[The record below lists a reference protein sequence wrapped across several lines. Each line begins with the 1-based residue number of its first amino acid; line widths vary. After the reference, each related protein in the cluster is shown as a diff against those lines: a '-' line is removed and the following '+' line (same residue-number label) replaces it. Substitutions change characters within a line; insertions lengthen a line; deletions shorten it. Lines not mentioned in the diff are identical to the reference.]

1 MGKGYTV
8 VGQKV
13 SINVGLNGSVRG
25 YTEITITPTTPD
37 LKTVWLNARAMN
49 VTGVTLRSQNDG
61 STPLSFSL
69 LPPSPPT
76 MTNTN
81 DIHTYPEMKRA
92 MWRGALEG
100 EEGELG
106 IGLPP
111 GLVNKV
117 AQSVAPT
124 PRDDVKKDDEYEQIV
139 FVVDYEVTQPGPGI
153 VVVGPDETNPSRFPH
168 VFTSGLTEIAAR
180 NWVPCSD
187 HAKERCTWEIEF
199 IVPRVLYSGSDSTK
213 SKANNE
219 VNDAAED
226 EDDEDEEE
234 DGEDEDQIEWPIR
247 VAASGELIEQVVHPD
262 RSDRVIWHYAQVTPV
277 SVQHIAWAVGPF
289 VVTEIARA
297 KLVDENGVEEEED
310 DAEHLIE
317 DEGPKLNAL
326 CLPGRE
332 EEMINCVGI
341 LRRAMDYYSS
351 TFGSY
356 PFTTYAICF
365 VDSLASGAPT
375 FHSAAMTLVSSDILH
390 PATIIDQAY
399 ETRHVLA
406 HALAVQWSGIN
417 LIARTP
423 SDSWLVVGLALYL
436 TSLFIKTVWGNNE
449 FRFRLKKDILRC
461 VSQDVQREPISVP
474 ARLTQPEPAQLQ
486 FIALKAPLVLHILDK
501 HLRNSGTSLGLD
513 KVIPKLFLDAIT
525 GELGSTPATQNT
537 LSTNSFMRLCRKACG
552 TSMDSLR
559 SFFDQWVY
567 GSGCPTFIISA
578 MFNRKRMAVEI
589 SIKQECLAYN
599 WANMAPKEEMGHLRP
614 ISLFEGQMTIRIHE
628 ADGTPY
634 EHVLS
639 IQDAFKK
646 HEVPFNTKYKRIR
659 RNTKRYQAKQAAAQ
673 AAAEG
678 DKDAAEDVALMDIG
692 FTLKSWEEEQ
702 ERERWQVADWTEQ
715 DDAIMAQATYE
726 WIRIDAN
733 MEWIAGIQF
742 EQPDFM
748 WISQLQRDRDVVAQ
762 MEAVHALS
770 RLPSAIVSSNLTKC
784 ILVQS
789 YFIRVRMEAALA
801 LISCATTA
809 HNFLGLFHLFKLFQ
823 TKYCFQPDT
832 ETPDP
837 LGFRCIPK
845 TNDFT
850 DIGEYFLKKTLLTA
864 ISMVRDDKG
873 QTPPVVLQFLLD
885 LLQYNDNLG
894 NKFSDT
900 FYIVSIM
907 NALSHALVAVQTKE
921 SSMLGGGDQ
930 SYMEEV
936 EGNQFLEP
944 AIQEIERYMN
954 ADRLVPSYHNAIT
967 VAGIEWKLKLT
978 LACLIPEDRM
988 SFFVYTRD
996 GNYPPVRIAAFDALL
1011 LLNPLQDHFPLV
1023 RYLFSVLREDSSRL
1037 VQRRLGEA
1045 ILESLPILASMHDLA
1060 PPEVVL
1066 EEEEGKKKDK
1076 DPVEKQ
1082 LKALRKKPGRSLNF
1096 RQCLLQTLT
1105 FADIDPEVRETVLK
1119 ICETTI
1125 KAGEEPI
1132 PKMRFRMPALNTV
1145 NESPS
1150 ALTPVTP
1157 GGLPRL
1163 KITSSQREGLPR
1175 ITLPRA
1181 AGTENH
1187 EDYGDDVP
1195 RKVKL
1200 KASTKVEQAQA
1211 SGMTMSDVTACKSM
1225 IKKLLREKC
1234 SYMFRTPVDPIKA
1247 GAPRYFDIIKNPMDI
1262 STMSAKLAAGQYPD
1276 RWAFRDDF
1284 KLIISNAVAYNMTGP
1299 VVDLAK
1305 KLEGIFDKQWDR
1317 IETTLKAMEAPG
1329 SHEGRPPKPPKQA
1342 IDGPSAV
1349 EVAPDS
1355 EPVNT
1360 EDGLMP
1366 EPAAL
1371 PPLPASTQAP
1381 VNHAFDTYNPFAP
1394 PPSSSLPPPPQPP
1407 QQQPQHSASAS
1418 PAPPAQAA
1426 RESTP
1431 ASTALPEPSP
1441 AATPVTSVSSMPLG
1455 LSFKIKAP
1463 APPPPLA
1470 PEPASSST
1478 GTALEAAESSKPSSF
1493 KITFGASSKPNKAPK
1508 MSRSS
1513 SASSFNNDH
1522 DRNGFG
1528 GDENNGVTRLTLKK
1542 DKPHR
1547 KEINYA
1553 EPEDDFPL
1561 PPTAAAVP
1569 AKTEALNG
1577 PELPHPSKWIDG
1589 EESIDVKKVKAVIS
1603 KMQGMREAF
1612 FFLVPV
1618 DPIALPTYYNEIAQ
1632 PMDLQTMTR
1641 KLDYGQYETYGEVFD
1656 DFDLIVANCKQ
1667 FNTPNTEPIFHVMA
1681 LDRAW
1686 RQEWEKASKLSYN
1699 TKRAVSSLLKTL
1711 MKEGAAQPFLESI
1724 WTIIQYVPNYFDI
1737 IPNGN
1742 ERDLGTIKANL
1753 EKDVYTSIEQLE
1765 ADVDLMLDNC
1775 FTYNAP
1781 DNQVYKSGEALQ
1793 KMFKQGIAKI
1803 KLQDA
1808 NGGGVGKKRAGDKAS
1823 GGAFKK
1829 IKF

>member
-1 MGKGYTV
+1 MGKGFTV
-8 VGQKV
+8 IGQKV
-13 SINVGLNGSVRG
+13 SINVGLNGSIRG
-25 YTEITITPTTPD
+25 YTEITIAPTVPD
-37 LKTVWLNARAMN
+37 LKTVWLNARSMN
-49 VTGVTLRSQNDG
+49 VTGVSLRSGEQE
-61 STPLSFSL
+61 TPLAYSL
-69 LPPSPPT
+69 LPPSPPVL
-76 MTNTN
+76 TNTS
-81 DIHTYPEMKRA
+81 DIHTYPEIKRA

-106 IGLPP
+106 VGLPP
-111 GLVNKV
+111 DSVNKIAQTV
-117 AQSVAPT
+117 AAT
-124 PRDDVKKDDEYEQIV
+124 PREDAKKEDEYEQITLI
-139 FVVDYEVTQPGPGI
+139 VDYEVTEPGAGI

-168 VFTSGLTEIAAR
+168 VFTSGLTDIAAR

-187 HAKERCTWEIEF
+187 HAKERCTWELEF
-199 IVPRVLYSGSDSTK
+199 IVPRILFSGSDSQKRRPT
-213 SKANNE
+213 E
-219 VNDAAED
+219 DNDEED
-226 EDDEDEEE
+226 EEEDDEDE
-234 DGEDEDQIEWPIR
+234 DEVEWPVR
-247 VAASGELIEQVVHPD
+247 VVASGELIEQVVHPD

-277 SVQHIAWAVGPF
+277 SVQHIAWAIGPF
-289 VVTEIARA
+289 VVTEIARGGKRTEDGRFDDDQEDNA
-297 KLVDENGVEEEED
+297 EDLV
-310 DAEHLIE
+310 E

-332 EEMINCVGI
+332 EEMVHCVGI

-375 FHSAAMTLVSSDILH
+375 FHSAAMTLISSDVLH
-390 PATIIDQAY
+390 PPSIIDQAY
-399 ETRHVLA
+399 ETRHMLA

-423 SDSWLVVGLALYL
+423 SDTWLVVGLALYL
-436 TSLFIKTVWGNNE
+436 TSLFIKTIWGNNE
-449 FRFRLKKDILRC
+449 YRFRLKKDIIRC
-461 VSQDVQREPISVP
+461 VNQDVQREPISVP

-525 GELGSTPATQNT
+525 GELGASPATQNM
-537 LSTNSFMRLCRKACG
+537 LSTNGFMRLCRKACG

-559 SFFDQWVY
+559 AFFDQWVY

-599 WANMAPKEEMGHLRP
+599 WAQNAPKEEMGHLRP
-614 ISLFEGQMTIRIHE
+614 ISLFEGMMTIRIHE

-639 IQDAFKK
+639 IQEAFKK

-692 FTLKSWEEEQ
+692 FTLKAWEEES

-770 RLPSAIVSSNLTKC
+770 RLPSAIVSSNLTKA
-784 ILVQS
+784 ILIPN

-801 LISCATTA
+801 LISCATSS
-809 HNFLGLFHLFKLFQ
+809 HNYLGLFHLFKLFQ
-823 TKYCFQPDT
+823 TKYCFEPDA
-832 ETPDP
+832 ETQDP

-845 TNDFT
+845 TNDFS
-850 DIGEYFLKKTLLTA
+850 DLGDYFLKKTLLTA
-864 ISMVRDDKG
+864 ISMVRDGSG

-885 LLQYNDNLG
+885 LLQYNDNLS

-900 FYIVSIM
+900 YYIVSIM
-907 NALSHALVAVQTKE
+907 NALSHALVAVATKE
-921 SSMLGGGDQ
+921 TSTLGGGDQ
-930 SYMEEV
+930 NYMEEV

-944 AIQEIERYMN
+944 AIQEVERYMN
-954 ADRLVPSYHNAIT
+954 ADRLVPSYHNAIS

-1023 RYLFSVLREDSSRL
+1023 RYFFSVLREDSSRL

-1045 ILESLPILASMHDLA
+1045 ILDSLPVLASMHDLA
-1060 PPEVVL
+1060 APEVVFD
-1066 EEEEGKKKDK
+1066 EDEGKKKDK
-1076 DPVEKQ
+1076 DPIEKT

-1105 FADIDPEVRETVLK
+1105 FANVDPEVREIVLK

-1132 PKMRFRMPALNTV
+1132 PKMRFRMPALAPPV
-1145 NESPS
+1145 GESPS

-1157 GGLPRL
+1157 GALPRL
-1163 KITSSQREGLPR
+1163 KLTSSQQQGLPR
-1175 ITLPRA
+1175 ISLPIT
-1181 AGTENH
+1181 AGAEND
-1187 EDYGDDVP
+1187 EYADVP

-1200 KASTKVEQAQA
+1200 KAPTKVEQAQA
-1211 SGMTMSDVTACKSM
+1211 SGMSMSDVTACKSM

-1247 GAPRYFDIIKNPMDI
+1247 GAPRYFDIIKEPMDI

-1276 RWAFRDDF
+1276 RWAIRDDF
-1284 KLIISNAVAYNMTGP
+1284 KLIISNAITYNISGP
-1299 VVDLAK
+1299 VVELAK
-1305 KLEGIFDKQWDR
+1305 KLEGVFDKQWDR
-1317 IETTLKAMEAPG
+1317 IEATLQAMQTPG
-1329 SHEGRPPKPPKQA
+1329 SITVRPPKPPKQRQSEQVTFA
-1342 IDGPSAV
+1342 DGGVPDNAFSA
-1349 EVAPDS
+1349 P
-1355 EPVNT
+1355 
-1360 EDGLMP
+1360 
-1366 EPAAL
+1366 AL
-1371 PPLPASTQAP
+1371 PPLPVSSQAP
-1381 VNHAFDTYNPFAP
+1381 INHAFDTFNPFAP
-1394 PPSSSLPPPPQPP
+1394 
-1407 QQQPQHSASAS
+1407 
-1418 PAPPAQAA
+1418 APPASTHPPASMPPPTTAEAA
-1426 RESTP
+1426 APPLPSAPASVKESTP
-1431 ASTALPEPSP
+1431 APQPEPSP
-1441 AATPVTSVSSMPLG
+1441 APTPATPATPVSSTPLG
-1455 LSFKIKAP
+1455 LSFKLKAP
-1463 APPPPLA
+1463 ARPPQPESQPDAPPPVA
-1470 PEPASSST
+1470 EPI
-1478 GTALEAAESSKPSSF
+1478 SKPSGF
-1493 KITFGASSKPNKAPK
+1493 KITFGGGAANSGSNGLSVKPPK
-1508 MSRSS
+1508 TKSHQMSRSA
-1513 SASSFNNDH
+1513 SASSFGNDNVST
-1522 DRNGFG
+1522 NGDGHGISF
-1528 GDENNGVTRLTLKK
+1528 KK

-1547 KEINYA
+1547 KEVNYA
-1553 EPEDDFPL
+1553 EPEDDFPM
-1561 PPTAAAVP
+1561 PASAAVVQP
-1569 AKTEALNG
+1569 KAAVVDG
-1577 PELPHPSKWIDG
+1577 PELPHPSRWVSPDDPV
-1589 EESIDVKKVKAVIS
+1589 DVKKVRAIIQ

-1618 DPIALPTYYNEIAQ
+1618 DPVALPTYYNEIAH

-1641 KLDYGQYETYGEVFD
+1641 KLDYGQYGVYGDVFD
-1656 DFDLIVANCKQ
+1656 DFDLIVSNCKQ
-1667 FNTPNTEPIFHVMA
+1667 FNTPGTEPIAHVMV

-1686 RQEWEKASKLSYN
+1686 RLEWEKSSKLGYN
-1699 TKRAVSSLLKTL
+1699 VKRSLLSLLKNL

-1724 WTIIQYVPNYFDI
+1724 WTIIQYVPNYFGI
-1737 IPNGN
+1737 IPHGN
-1742 ERDLGTIKANL
+1742 ERDLGTIKQNL

-1765 ADVDLMLDNC
+1765 ADVELMLENC

-1781 DNQVYKSGEALQ
+1781 DNQVYKSGQEVQ
-1793 KMFKQGIAKI
+1793 RMFKQGIAKI
-1803 KLQDA
+1803 KA
-1808 NGGGVGKKRAGDKAS
+1808 EGGKKRAGDKSS
-1823 GGAFKK
+1823 GGVAKK
-1829 IKF
+1829 PKW

>member
-1 MGKGYTV
+1 MGKGFIV

-13 SINVGLNGSVRG
+13 SINVGLNGSIRG
-25 YTEITITPTTPD
+25 YTEITIAPTVPD
-37 LKTVWLNARAMN
+37 LKTVWLNARSMN
-49 VTGVTLRSQNDG
+49 VTGVSLRSG
-61 STPLSFSL
+61 EASTPLAHSH
-69 LPPSPPT
+69 LPPSPPVL
-76 MTNTN
+76 TNTS

-111 GLVNKV
+111 GIVNKV
-117 AQSVAPT
+117 PQTVAAT
-124 PRDDVKKDDEYEQIV
+124 PREDTKKEDEYEQITLSV
-139 FVVDYEVTQPGPGI
+139 AYEVVSPGAGI

-168 VFTSGLTEIAAR
+168 VFTSGLTDIAAR
-180 NWVPCSD
+180 DWVPCSD
-187 HAKERCTWEIEF
+187 HARERCTWELEF
-199 IVPRVLYSGSDSTK
+199 IVPRVLYSASDIQK
-213 SKANNE
+213 PRPVE
-219 VNDAAED
+219 EGDDED
-226 EDDEDEEE
+226 DDDDDEDE
-234 DGEDEDQIEWPIR
+234 DQVEWPVR
-247 VAASGELIEQVVHPD
+247 VVASGELIEQVVHPD

-297 KLVDENGVEEEED
+297 RRSEDGRLDDDED
-310 DAEHLIE
+310 DAEDLVE

-332 EEMINCVGI
+332 EEMVHCVGI
-341 LRRAMDYYSS
+341 LRRAMDYFSS

-375 FHSAAMTLVSSDILH
+375 FHSAAMTLISSDILH
-390 PATIIDQAY
+390 PPSIIDQAY
-399 ETRHVLA
+399 ETRHMLA

-423 SDSWLVVGLALYL
+423 SDTWLVVGLALYL

-449 FRFRLKKDILRC
+449 YRFRLKKDIIRC
-461 VSQDVQREPISVP
+461 VNQDVQREPISVP
-474 ARLTQPEPAQLQ
+474 ARLTQPEPTQLQ

-525 GELGSTPATQNT
+525 GELGSTPATQNM
-537 LSTNSFMRLCRKACG
+537 LSTNGFMRLCRKACG

-559 SFFDQWVY
+559 AFFDQWVY

-599 WANMAPKEEMGHLRP
+599 WAQTAPKEEMGHLRP
-614 ISLFEGQMTIRIHE
+614 ISLFEGLMTIRIHE

-639 IQDAFKK
+639 IQEAFKK

-692 FTLKSWEEEQ
+692 FTLKAWEEES
-702 ERERWQVADWTEQ
+702 ERERWKVVDWTEE

-770 RLPSAIVSSNLTKC
+770 RLPSAIVSSNLTKA
-784 ILVQS
+784 ILIPN

-801 LISCATTA
+801 LISCATSSQ
-809 HNFLGLFHLFKLFQ
+809 NYLGLFHLFKLFQ
-823 TKYCFQPDT
+823 TKYCFEPDV
-832 ETPDP
+832 ETQDP

-845 TNDFT
+845 TNDFG

-864 ISMVRDDKG
+864 ISMVRDGSG

-894 NKFSDT
+894 NKANT
-900 FYIVSIM
+900 YYIVSIM
-907 NALSHALVAVQTKE
+907 NALSHALVAVAAKE
-921 SSMLGGGDQ
+921 TSTLGGGDQ

-1023 RYLFSVLREDSSRL
+1023 RYFFSVLREDSSRL

-1045 ILESLPILASMHDLA
+1045 ILDSLPVLASMHDLA
-1060 PPEVVL
+1060 APEIVFD
-1066 EEEEGKKKDK
+1066 EEDGKKKDK
-1076 DPVEKQ
+1076 DPIEKQ

-1096 RQCLLQTLT
+1096 RQCLLQTLV
-1105 FADIDPEVRETVLK
+1105 FDGVDPEVREIVLK
-1119 ICETTI
+1119 ICETTV

-1132 PKMRFRMPALNTV
+1132 PKMKFRMPALQV
-1145 NESPS
+1145 PAGDSPS

-1157 GGLPRL
+1157 GLPRL
-1163 KITSSQREGLPR
+1163 KLTSSQQQGLPR
-1175 ITLPRA
+1175 ITLPIT
-1181 AGTENH
+1181 AGTEND
-1187 EDYGDDVP
+1187 EYADAP

-1200 KASTKVEQAQA
+1200 KAPAKVEQAQA
-1211 SGMTMSDVTACKSM
+1211 SGMSMSDVTACKSM

-1247 GAPRYFDIIKNPMDI
+1247 GAPRYFDIIKDPMDI

-1276 RWAFRDDF
+1276 RWAFREDF
-1284 KLIISNAVAYNMTGP
+1284 KLIISNAVAYNISGP

-1305 KLEGIFDKQWDR
+1305 KLESIFDKQWDR
-1317 IETTLKAMEAPG
+1317 IEATLKAMEAPG
-1329 SHEGRPPKPPKQA
+1329 SLTVRQPVEPKQRKRESVSFA
-1342 IDGPSAV
+1342 EDDV
-1349 EVAPDS
+1349 S
-1355 EPVNT
+1355 ETKFSVP
-1360 EDGLMP
+1360 
-1366 EPAAL
+1366 AL
-1371 PPLPASTQAP
+1371 PPLPVSSQAP
-1381 VNHAFDTYNPFAP
+1381 INHAFDTFNPFAP
-1394 PPSSSLPPPPQPP
+1394 PPSSSDVQAAEPIP
-1407 QQQPQHSASAS
+1407 
-1418 PAPPAQAA
+1418 PPAQVALPPA
-1426 RESTP
+1426 SAVSVEESIPAPQLEQSPSATP
-1431 ASTALPEPSP
+1431 ATP
-1441 AATPVTSVSSMPLG
+1441 ARPVTSTPLG
-1455 LSFKIKAP
+1455 LSFKLKAP
-1463 APPPPLA
+1463 ARSAQTEA
-1470 PEPASSST
+1470 PAPSAAPTAPQPATEPT
-1478 GTALEAAESSKPSSF
+1478 SKPSGF
-1493 KITFGASSKPNKAPK
+1493 KITFGGGGATNTGNNSLSFKPVKSKTHQ
-1508 MSRSS
+1508 MSRSE
-1513 SASSFNNDH
+1513 SASSFGQE
-1522 DRNGFG
+1522 NGSVN
-1528 GDENNGVTRLTLKK
+1528 GDSQGISFKK
-1542 DKPHR
+1542 GKPHR
-1547 KEINYA
+1547 KEVNYA
-1553 EPEDDFPL
+1553 EPEDEFPM
-1561 PPTAAAVP
+1561 PMSAAVTQP
-1569 AKTEALNG
+1569 KPVVLDG
-1577 PELPHPSKWIDG
+1577 PELPHPSRWVNPDDPIDT
-1589 EESIDVKKVKAVIS
+1589 KKVRAIIQ
-1603 KMQGMREAF
+1603 KMQSMREAF

-1618 DPIALPTYYNEIAQ
+1618 DPVALPTYYNEIAH

-1641 KLDYGQYETYGEVFD
+1641 KLDYGQYGVYGDVFD

-1667 FNTPNTEPIFHVMA
+1667 FNTPGTEPIAHVMV

-1686 RQEWEKASKLSYN
+1686 RAEWEKANKLSYN
-1699 TKRAVSSLLKTL
+1699 VKRSLLSLLKNL

-1737 IPNGN
+1737 IPHGN
-1742 ERDLGTIKANL
+1742 ERDLGTIKQNL

-1765 ADVDLMLDNC
+1765 ADVELMLENC

-1781 DNQVYKSGEALQ
+1781 DNQVYKSGQEVQ
-1793 KMFKQGIAKI
+1793 RMFRQGVAKI
-1803 KLQDA
+1803 KA
-1808 NGGGVGKKRAGDKAS
+1808 EGGKKRAGDKTT
-1823 GGAFKK
+1823 GGVAKK
-1829 IKF
+1829 PKW